1 MKLQDGEQRRRDTES
16 SSRQACLR
24 EVLLAGPVTRKEIA
38 VRLGFKSGSVSRL
51 VRPLIDARM
60 VQEQIEEPGERPVR
74 PGRRFR
80 PLTIDPQGGQVLG
93 VAIAPTIQTVALA
106 DIGRNIL
113 ASTELRIEPIGDQDH
128 VIRRISQESRR
139 LIGTHL
145 QDRSRLFGGL
155 MMIAA
160 AVDPIRGTV
169 LEAPYLGWGEVPI
182 RAQLADLLNLP
193 MRIRMLLPTI
203 GQAEIHFG
211 VARGRGNVL
220 ALLCGLGIGAAV
232 LVDGRFIGETRFP
245 SGPIGMMTVVGEDGV
260 AARLDDLAGGLG
272 ILRRLHG
279 ESEATAP
286 YSHIDTALHH
296 AIERDKEGDP
306 QTRAAMASA
315 GRELGRLVVQ
325 HGHFVA
331 PELVLIAGP
340 LASAPGYMAAIQ
352 KCVDESAVPQM
363 EIAAS
368 SVTGA
373 AGGWWASCSM
383 AVYEYLVEQPPDL
396 FDLGSLPE

>member
-1 MKLQDGEQRRRDTES
+1 MSLPDGYQRHRDTENP
-16 SSRQACLR
+16 SRQACLR
-24 EVLLAGPVTRKEIA
+24 EVLLTGPVTRKEVA
-38 VRLGFKSGSVSRL
+38 ARLGFKSGTVSRL

-80 PLTIDPQGGQVLG
+80 PLAIDPQGGQVLG
-93 VAIAPTIQTVALA
+93 IAIAPTVQTVALA
-106 DIGRNIL
+106 DIGRNIV
-113 ASTELRIEPIGDQDH
+113 ASTELQIEPIGDPDH
-128 VIRRISQESRR
+128 VIKRIAQESRR

-155 MMIAA
+155 LMVASV
-160 AVDPIRGTV
+160 VDPIRGTI
-169 LEAPYLGWGEVPI
+169 LESPYLGWGQVPI

-193 MRIRMLLPTI
+193 MQIRMLLPTI

-211 VARGRGNVL
+211 VARGRSNVL
-220 ALLCGLGIGAAV
+220 GLLCGLGIGAAV

-245 SGPIGMMTVVGEDGV
+245 TGPIGTMTVVGEDGV

-279 ESEATAP
+279 ERVAPAP
-286 YSHIDTALHH
+286 YSHMDPVLHD
-296 AIERDKEGDP
+296 AIERDREGDP
-306 QTRAAMASA
+306 QTRAAMARA

-325 HGHFVA
+325 HGHFA
-331 PELVLIAGP
+331 SPELVLIAGP
-340 LASAPGYMAAIQ
+340 LARAPSYMAAIQ
-352 KCVDESAVPQM
+352 ECVDESAVSQM
-363 EIAAS
+363 EIVAS

-373 AGGWWASCSM
+373 AGGWWASCAM
-383 AVYEYLVEQPPDL
+383 AVYEYLVEQPLDL
-396 FDLGSLPE
+396 SDLGQTLE